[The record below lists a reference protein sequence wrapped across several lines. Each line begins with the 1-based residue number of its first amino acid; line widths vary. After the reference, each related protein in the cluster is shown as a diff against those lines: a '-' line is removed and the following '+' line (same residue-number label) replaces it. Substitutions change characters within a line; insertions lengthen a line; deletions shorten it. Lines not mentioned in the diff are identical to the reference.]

1 MKIQSV
7 EVYNFRKLHKAKL
20 DFSSSQTLL
29 VGANNSGKTSAMV
42 ALRCFLKDRG
52 GITAKD
58 VTASNWKRL
67 EAIACSW
74 MEEGVEPE
82 LHPLIAELPYMDVW
96 LHVSDNEFHHV
107 AHLIPTLEWKA
118 GLLGVRI
125 RLEPKTFADVF
136 NEYREARKKSLDRLV
151 EYAKTHAD
159 KVGDFS
165 LWPKSLQDFL
175 DRRMSS
181 LFTLNAYLLDPDKPA
196 VVQDGET
203 TVLQPQ
209 VLPETAQGL
218 GPNPFSGLFQIREIK
233 AQRGFADASDAKP
246 SRDDDTE
253 DRSPTSKRKL
263 SDQLQAYYRQ
273 HLDPDKDPTQED
285 VSALG
290 AFHTAQKTF
299 DERLQ
304 QGFSAAIGELETLGY
319 PGIAN
324 PKMLI
329 STRIK
334 PTDGLNHPSAV
345 QYDISGDS
353 TPLRLPEDYNGLGF
367 QNLISMVFL
376 LMRFRDDWML
386 VGKHARSSTGL
397 ERELIAPLQLVLIE
411 EPEAHLHAQVQQ
423 VFMRRAMSVLRN
435 HELLKDDASPFS
447 TQLVVSTHSSHI
459 AHEVEFADLRYFK
472 RKPAKPDCVA
482 TSDVANLSGLFG
494 TDDETTRF
502 AKRYLRTTHCDLFFA
517 DGAIM
522 IEGAAERILLPHF
535 ISQAHKGLAER
546 YISLLEIGGSHAHR
560 LKPLVELLEI
570 PTLIISDLD
579 AVDPKNNRKSVLP
592 SNGAAYET
600 ANSVLKSWL
609 PKLTIVDDLLAADDV
624 PELCVGGFGYTGVVY
639 QRDQSVQC
647 EDDTNT
653 VNLIPSTFEDALVLA
668 NLDIVKKMSGVS
680 MSNAFAKIASSSK
693 TAEGLVEGLYQ
704 RLSQSPQKAAFALDL
719 LSVENI
725 DDLVAPPYI
734 AKGLS
739 WLEKRL
745 NAGDAT

>member
-7 EVYNFRKLHKAKL
+7 EICNFRKLYKTKL
-20 DFSSSQTLL
+20 DLSGKQTLL

-42 ALRCFLKDRG
+42 ALRFFLKDRG

-67 EAIACSW
+67 EAIAKSW
-74 MEEGVEPE
+74 LEEGAEPQ
-82 LHPLIAELPYMDVW
+82 LLPLVAELPYMDVW
-96 LHVSDNEFHHV
+96 LHVSDNELHHV
-107 AHLIPTLEWKA
+107 AHLIPNLEWDA
-118 GLLGVRI
+118 GILGVRL
-125 RLEPKTFADVF
+125 RLEPKAIADVF
-136 NEYREARKKSLDRLV
+136 KEYRDVRQKALDRLAK
-151 EYAKTHAD
+151 YAETQAGN
-159 KVGDFS
+159 VGEFS
-165 LWPKSLQDFL
+165 LWPKSFQDFL

-196 VVQDGET
+196 VVQVDDNAA
-203 TVLQPQ
+203 LQPQ
-209 VLPETAQGL
+209 ELSATAQGL
-218 GPNPFSGLFQIREIK
+218 GANPFSGLLHIREIK
-233 AQRGFADASDAKP
+233 AQRGFADASDTKL
-246 SRDDDTE
+246 SSDDNTD
-253 DRSPTSKRKL
+253 DNSPTSKRKL

-304 QGFSAAIGELETLGY
+304 HGFSAAIGELETLGY

-324 PKMLI
+324 PKMSI

-345 QYDISGDS
+345 QYDISGDE
-353 TPLRLPEDYNGLGF
+353 TPFRLPEDYNGLGF

-386 VGKHARSSTGL
+386 VGKHAGSDTGP
-397 ERELIAPLQLVLIE
+397 EQDLIAPLQLVLIE

-435 HELLKDDASPFS
+435 HELLRDDASSFS

-472 RKPAKPDCVA
+472 RQPASPDCVA

-502 AKRYLRTTHCDLFFA
+502 ATRYLRTTHCDLFFA

-535 ISQAHKGLAER
+535 ISNAHKALVER

-560 LKPLVELLEI
+560 LKPLVELLGI

-579 AVDPKNNRKSVLP
+579 AVDPTNNRKSVLP
-592 SNGAAYET
+592 AFGAGYET
-600 ANSVLKSWL
+600 ANNVLKSWL
-609 PKLTIVDDLLAADDV
+609 PKLTLVDDLLAAGDV
-624 PELCVGGFGYTGVVY
+624 PEIAIGGFGRIGVVY
-639 QRDQSVQC
+639 QRDQAVQC
-647 EDDTNT
+647 EKDANP
-653 VNLIPSTFEDALVLA
+653 VHLVPSTFEDALVLA
-668 NLDIVKKMSGVS
+668 NLDIVREISGVG
-680 MSNAFAKIASSSK
+680 MSNAFAKIAKSSK
-693 TAEGLVEGLYQ
+693 TAEGLISELFE
-704 RLSQSPQKAAFALDL
+704 RLSRSPQKASFALDL
-719 LSVENI
+719 LSIEKI
-725 DDLVAPPYI
+725 EDLTAPPYI
-734 AKGLS
+734 SEGLK
-739 WLEKRL
+739 WLEKHL
-745 NAGDAT
+745 AVGDEK